1 MKEDLE
7 QIIVELRQLLEEKT
21 SLLEQSQRDLQN
33 IREQVIKNEKLAT
46 LGLLSAGIAHEIKNP
61 LNFINN
67 FSELSIEFLSEIDE
81 NLEKVNPN
89 EAIEEIKTI
98 LEDVKSNLEKIKQ
111 HGIRINRIVTSMLLH
126 ARGSNGNFEPTDINQ
141 LIKEYV
147 NLAFHGMRAGKEPI
161 NVKIELN
168 LDENIKPVPLNPE
181 DFSRVILNLCN
192 NAFDAMRG
200 MGTEN
205 QDKENPGRP
214 ATLTVYSKLD
224 GQWVHIIIEDN
235 GPGIPSEI
243 KDKILQPFF
252 TTKKGTQG
260 TGLGLS
266 ITSDIIKAHQ
276 GVLEIESKEDQF
288 TKFLIKI
295 PTK

>member
-89 EAIEEIKTI
+89 KATEEIKTI

-111 HGIRINRIVTSMLLH
+111 HGVRINRIVTSMLLH
-126 ARGSNGNFEPTDINQ
+126 ARGSNGNFEPTDLNQ

-192 NAFDAMRG
+192 NAFDAMRS
-200 MGTEN
+200 MGVEN

-214 ATLTVYSKLD
+214 ATLTVHSKLD
-224 GQWVHIIIEDN
+224 GQWVHIIVEDN

-266 ITSDIIKAHQ
+266 ITSDIIKAHH

-295 PTK
+295 PTN

>member
-7 QIIVELRQLLEEKT
+7 KTHAELKQLLEEKS
-21 SLLEQSQRDLQN
+21 SLLEQSQKDLQN
-33 IREQVIKNEKLAT
+33 IKEQVIKSEKLAT

-67 FSELSIEFLSEIDE
+67 FSELSIEFLNEIDE
-81 NLEKVNPN
+81 NLEKVNQN
-89 EAIEEIKTI
+89 EAIEEIKSI

-111 HGIRINRIVTSMLLH
+111 HGVRVNRIVTSMLLH
-126 ARGSNGNFEPTDINQ
+126 SRGSSGTFEPTDINQ

-161 NVKIELN
+161 NVKIELD

-200 MGTEN
+200 MIAEN
-205 QDKENPGRP
+205 HDKENPIRP
-214 ATLTVYSKLD
+214 ATLTVQSRLD
-224 GQWVHIIIEDN
+224 DPWVHIVVEDN
-235 GPGIPSEI
+235 GPGIPSDI
-243 KDKILQPFF
+243 QDKILQPFF

-276 GVLEIESKEDQF
+276 GALKIESKEGHF
-288 TKFLIKI
+288 TKFMIKI

>member
-7 QIIVELRQLLEEKT
+7 QTIVELRQLLKEKS
-21 SLLEQSQRDLQN
+21 SLLEQSQKDLQN
-33 IREQVIKNEKLAT
+33 IKEQVIRNEKLAT

-81 NLEKVNPN
+81 NLEKVNQN
-89 EAIEEIKTI
+89 EATEEIKSI
-98 LEDVKSNLEKIKQ
+98 LGDVKSNLDKIKQ

-126 ARGSNGNFEPTDINQ
+126 ARGSNGTFEPTDINQ

-161 NVKIELN
+161 NVKIELK
-168 LDENIKPVPLNPE
+168 LDENIKPIPLNPE
-181 DFSRVILNLCN
+181 EFSRVILNLCN

-200 MGTEN
+200 MATEN
-205 QDKENPGRP
+205 HDKENPIRP
-214 ATLTVYSKLD
+214 ATLTVQSRIE
-224 GQWVHIIIEDN
+224 GQWVHIVVEDN
-235 GPGIPSEI
+235 GPGIPSDI
-243 KDKILQPFF
+243 QDKILQPFF

-276 GVLEIESKEDQF
+276 GSLKIESKEGYF
-288 TKFLIKI
+288 TKFIIKI
-295 PTK
+295 PNK